1 MLNLPFSLLGTATMN
16 PSDTEVEV
24 QVCPICKKELEDGDD
39 RQTSQLFKKGADTIN
54 DSSRKRGREDIVA
67 KPGQR
72 VHKQCRN
79 IWTNEKD
86 IKRVINQG
94 QGTGS
99 PIKRK
104 SLRVSM
110 GSCNNKTNC
119 FFCGQHIAKGSHGH
133 DEPASQVLTKSFP
146 EAVLAHCEER
156 SDDWAFTV
164 KGRII
169 YFGNDLRAPD
179 CVYHKQ
185 CSINF
190 RTGRDIPEQFRTGP
204 VTKRKRPGRPKNGD
218 QEQAF
223 LKMCE
228 YLQRNDEEQMTVSD
242 LVSIMS
248 DHLSEEESVP
258 YGNQYMKEKL
268 KGHFGDSIHISEG
281 EGLHDLITMTEN
293 TSKILRDYFK
303 SMQSGDEESQ
313 KHAIINTA
321 AKLLKSDIK
330 TYIPSVTDQYPP
342 SQTLRLGSALDYL
355 PKSLH
360 SMLNIMFVGTDKNE
374 KVASIGHSIIQATRP
389 RAVIAP
395 LQIGLASQLHFL
407 YKSRFLVDTLSTM
420 GFCSSYGEL
429 KRFQMNAAGV
439 VAPDILGDNVP
450 DMVVFAADNV
460 DHNILTIDGRGSF
473 HGMGM
478 IAATTPATQCTYVI
492 PRKNVSL
499 LNVKEMT
506 QIDIIDYRFSTY
518 ARRHVMFE
526 SLPQIDCLAPP
537 VDILW
542 ETSFCFHQEIPNW
555 QGMMHILH
563 SGRKHPGKAS
573 IKFLPIL
580 DMYPGDPTCIL
591 STLTYICA
599 LAEKSNISPVITF
612 DQPLFWK
619 ASEIIYNAPKDSPIK
634 TTVLMLGTFHTLMNV
649 LGAIGTLMQG
659 TGLTYILEEIYGE
672 NAVKHIMSGKS
683 VQRAFRGHL
692 LVEKSLNGLLVS
704 KVIDCDPEFAAVVHA
719 CEQTYNSL
727 LAGDNSVDSILSEHT
742 NMAKT
747 KLEELKSDLMKQS
760 RTSKLWLSYQNM
772 VEVARRLVMADRIGS
787 WSTHLWAMA
796 QCLPICAAAGHFHY
810 VKSAYLYLQNMK
822 DLETR
827 NPVVFK
833 KFQDGFHVIRR
844 TDQFWAGLSADLVIE
859 QTLMRSLKSIGGLTR
874 GSHMTE
880 EQRALWTLS
889 SPVCSEYNSAL
900 QDFNHRV
907 LTTSEQHKEG
917 AVARIKRDQSDL
929 TKIKVKLESCNPFS
943 TGDPSLHNIITGVVA
958 SDECDVDDYS
968 TVGNNII
975 EKLVGQPVF
984 TYSFKR
990 KDKAITLSHASAVKV
1005 TPQKIIDPALLFQ
1018 RLIVI
1023 SKAGELSLQDTLEY
1037 ELSPFPPALFEAS
1050 YMFRKADKP
1059 QLIRAIENYAAGHFD
1074 KAVSNEIPLTDNYI
1088 LDGGSLLHR
1097 VPWTKGSMYG
1107 TIADLYVEFT
1117 LRNYGTATVVFDG
1130 YQDTPST
1137 KDSTHQR
1144 RQQKNHPLV
1153 SVTPGAVL
1161 NCKKD
1166 DFLSTS
1172 SNKQALID
1180 LISKRLRG
1188 KGCTVVNCT
1197 GDADTEIVSVT
1208 IAASEYGSTT
1218 LIGEDT
1224 DLLVLLLYH
1233 MKPGQKSVFF
1243 RSDKKTTSQVRVYNI
1258 NKLKILLGPDLCSH
1272 LLFIH
1277 AFTGCDTTSRVFG
1290 VGKKAFFQKFIK
1302 GNKDLE
1308 SCAICFTN
1316 PGQTCDTVEDCGY
1329 KAMVQLF
1336 GGKPTD
1342 SLTTLRYNVLKKK
1355 VISGTS
1361 FVTPEKLPPTASAT
1375 KFHSRRCY
1383 YQIMTWLGKETG
1395 LDATEWGWKFE
1406 NNQFQPVMSDKSPA
1420 PDNLL
1425 KVVHCSCTTAC
1436 TSGRCTCRGY
1446 GLPCTSTCGQCQTES
1461 CENPFNQPRNI
1472 DSDLDD
1478 SDA

>member
-1 MLNLPFSLLGTATMN
+1 MN

-24 QVCPICKKELEDGDD
+24 EVCPICKKEFDDGDD
-39 RQTSQLFKKGADTIN
+39 RHISKLFKKGIDTIN
-54 DSSRKRGREDIVA
+54 ESSRKRGREDVVA
-67 KPGQR
+67 KAGQR

-79 IWTNEKD
+79 TWTNEKD
-86 IKRVINQG
+86 IKGVLNQG

-104 SLRVSM
+104 SPRVSM
-110 GSCNNKTNC
+110 GPYSNKKDC
-119 FFCGQHIAKGSHGH
+119 LFCGQQIAKGSHGH
-133 DEPASQVLTKSFP
+133 DDPASQVLTKSSP
-146 EAVLAHCEER
+146 QTLLGHCEER
-156 SDDWAFTV
+156 SDDWAFIV
-164 KGRII
+164 KGRIL

-190 RTGRDIPEQFRTGP
+190 RTGRDIPEQFRVGP
-204 VTKRKRPGRPKNGD
+204 ATIRKRKRPGRPTNED

-223 LKMCE
+223 LKLCV
-228 YLQRNDEEQMTVSD
+228 YLERNDEEQLTVSD
-242 LVSIMS
+242 IVTIMR
-248 DHLSEEESVP
+248 DYLSEEASVP

-281 EGLHDLITMTEN
+281 EGLHDLVTMREQ

-303 SMQSGDEESQ
+303 GVRNGDEESQ
-313 KHAIINTA
+313 KRTIINTA

-330 TYIPSVTDQYPP
+330 TNVPSVTDHYPS
-342 SQTLRLGSALDYL
+342 SQSLRLGPALDYL
-355 PKSLH
+355 PMSLH
-360 SMLNIMFVGTDKNE
+360 SMLNLLFVGTDKNE
-374 KVASIGHSIIQATRP
+374 KVASIGHAIIQATRP

-395 LQIGLASQLHFL
+395 LQVGLASQLHFL

-429 KRFQMNAAGV
+429 KRFQLNSADV
-439 VAPDILGDNVP
+439 VAPDVIGGPVP

-460 DHNILTIDGRGSF
+460 DHNIVTIDGRGTF

-478 IAATTPATQCTYVI
+478 IAATTPETQRTQLI
-492 PRKNVSL
+492 PRKKVSL
-499 LNVKEMT
+499 LNVKEMA
-506 QIDIIDYRFSTY
+506 QVDIIEYRFSNY
-518 ARRHVMFE
+518 ARRHVLFE
-526 SLPQIDCLAPP
+526 TLPQMYCSAAP

-542 ETSFCFHQEIPNW
+542 ETSFCFHQEVPNW

-563 SGRKHPGKAS
+563 RGSNHPGKAS
-573 IKFLPIL
+573 VTFLPMI

-591 STLTYICA
+591 STLTYICG

-634 TTVLMLGTFHTLMNV
+634 TTVLMLGSFHTLMNV

-659 TGLTYILEEIYGE
+659 TGLSNILEEIYGE
-672 NAVKHIMSGKS
+672 NAVKHIMTGKS

-692 LVEKSLNGLLVS
+692 LVEKCLNGLLVS
-704 KVIDCDPEFAAVVHA
+704 EVMDRDPEFASLVNA
-719 CEQTYNSL
+719 CEETYNSL
-727 LAGDNSVDSILSEHT
+727 LAGDHSVESILSEQT
-742 NMAKT
+742 NKVKT
-747 KLEELKSDLMKQS
+747 ILEELKCDLVERS

-772 VEVARRLVMADRIGS
+772 VKDARMLVMADRMGS
-787 WSTHLWAMA
+787 WSTHLWAMTE
-796 QCLPICAAAGHFHY
+796 CLPLFSAAGHFNY
-810 VKSAYLYLQNMK
+810 LKSAYLYLQNMK

-844 TDQFWAGLSADLVIE
+844 TDQFWAGLGADLVIE
-859 QTLMRSLKSIGGLTR
+859 QTLMRSLKSTGGLTR

-900 QDFNHRV
+900 QDFNHCV

-929 TKIKVKLESCNPFS
+929 AKIREKLEACNPFS

-958 SDECDVDDYS
+958 TDDCDVDDYS
-968 TVGNNII
+968 TVGKKTID
-975 EKLVGQPVF
+975 KLVGQPVF

-990 KDKAITLSHASAVKV
+990 KEKAITLSDASAVKV
-1005 TPQKIIDPALLFQ
+1005 TPKTSIDPALLFQ

-1023 SKAGELSLQDTLEY
+1023 SRAGDLSLEDVLEY
-1037 ELSPFPPALFEAS
+1037 ELSPFPTALFEAN
-1050 YMFRKADKP
+1050 YTLRKPEKP
-1059 QLIRAIENYAAGHFD
+1059 QLARAIENYASGQSD
-1074 KAVSNEIPLTDNYI
+1074 EAVSNEISRTDSYV

-1097 VPWTKGSMYG
+1097 VAWIKGSTYG
-1107 TIADLYVEFT
+1107 TIADSYVDFT
-1117 LRNYGTATVVFDG
+1117 LWNYGTATVVFDG
-1130 YQDTPST
+1130 YQDTPTT
-1137 KDSTHQR
+1137 KDSTHQS
-1144 RQQKNHPLV
+1144 RQQRNHPLV
-1153 SVTPGAVL
+1153 SVTSGAMF
-1161 NCKKD
+1161 NGKKD
-1166 DFLSTS
+1166 DFMSRG

-1180 LISKRLRG
+1180 LISTRLRE
-1188 KGCTVVNCT
+1188 KGCNVVNCA
-1197 GDADTEIVSVT
+1197 GDADTEIVRVT

-1233 MKPGQKSVFF
+1233 MKLDRKSVFF
-1243 RSDKKTTSQVRVYNI
+1243 RSDNKSRSQISVYNI
-1258 NKLKILLGPDLCSH
+1258 NKLKILLGPVLCSH

-1277 AFTGCDTTSRVFG
+1277 TFTGCDTTSRIFG
-1290 VGKKAFFQKFIK
+1290 VGKKPFFQKFIK
-1302 GNKDLE
+1302 GDKDLE
-1308 SCAICFTN
+1308 SCAVCFTN
-1316 PGQTCDTVEDCGY
+1316 EGQTCDIVEECGY
-1329 KAMVQLF
+1329 KAMVLLF
-1336 GGKPTD
+1336 GGKPTN
-1342 SLTTLRYNVLKKK
+1342 SLATLRYNVLKRK
-1355 VISGTS
+1355 VVSATC
-1361 FVTPEKLPPTASAT
+1361 FVTPERLPPTASAT
-1375 KFHSRRCY
+1375 KFHSLRCY

-1395 LDATEWGWKFE
+1395 LDAKDWGWKCE

-1420 PDNLL
+1420 PDSLL
-1425 KVVHCSCTTAC
+1425 KVVHCSCTKAC

-1446 GLPCTSTCGQCQTES
+1446 GLPCTSACGQCQTET
-1461 CENPFNQPRNI
+1461 CENPFNQSRNI

-1478 SDA
+1478 SDD